1 MQTRKLGLAAL
12 LLVAYAAAS
21 EQPAAAASEQ
31 PAAAASEQ
39 PAASPEAEA
48 ASPPPSPSPPSPPPP
63 PPPPPVAVAKSA
75 AQLEAAKTAAAA
87 HAAEAAGAAAKIH
100 AAVTQHGFYTD
111 TVKPFWDDRVA
122 PLVRTYL
129 GSSVCEFLDKLE
141 IYIKDV
147 TEMLKGVDVAELH
160 AHVTAGTLAA
170 TSGLIAGGCLVL
182 APIIFGAEWLT
193 YVLTLLASI
202 VGLVGSTML
211 LEPAGLFG
219 VRLEILVGGASK
231 CVATLVIQ
239 LGAAYTLGSLV
250 NGMRHVAYFAIGAVG
265 AGYGSYLISETVVGL
280 MAQIE
285 VSAEFRPRCVI
296 IRMTLALGFYSSL
309 LLTSRLSAHRS
320 AVPRVLRSWSP
331 ATWLSMRSPRTRS
344 SSPAPPSPSSVASC
358 SAVSTTP

>member
-1 MQTRKLGLAAL
+1 
-12 LLVAYAAAS
+12 
-21 EQPAAAASEQ
+21 
-31 PAAAASEQ
+31 
-39 PAASPEAEA
+39 
-48 ASPPPSPSPPSPPPP
+48 
-63 PPPPPVAVAKSA
+63 
-75 AQLEAAKTAAAA
+75 
-87 HAAEAAGAAAKIH
+87 
-100 AAVTQHGFYTD
+100 
-111 TVKPFWDDRVA
+111 
-122 PLVRTYL
+122 
-129 GSSVCEFLDKLE
+129 
-141 IYIKDV
+141 
-147 TEMLKGVDVAELH
+147 
-160 AHVTAGTLAA
+160 
-170 TSGLIAGGCLVL
+170 VL

-265 AGYGSYLISETVVGL
+265 AGYGSYLISEMVVGL

-309 LLTSRLSAHRS
+309 LLTSLLSAHRS

-331 ATWLSMRSPRTRS
+331 ATWLSMRSPRVRS